1 MENIFGELV
10 KKLRTENMLSQQQL
24 ADMLFVNR
32 CSIANWE
39 NGRRIPDIVVLAR
52 LSRALNVDPAVFAN
66 ALDDSEDIPD
76 VILVDDETIILQG
89 TIPVLSE
96 ALPDANITGFSKPSE
111 AVEFAK
117 NTKIAVAFLD
127 IEIGRTSGI
136 ELCKTLL
143 EINPLTN
150 VIFLTSYPDYALNA
164 WDTGA
169 TGFLTKPLHLDDV
182 NKQLSKLR
190 HPVRGL

>member
-24 ADMLFVNR
+24 ADMLYVNR

-117 NTKIAVAFLD
+117 NTKIAIAFLD

>member
-52 LSRALNVDPAVFAN
+52 LSRALSVDPAVFAN

>member
-89 TIPVLSE
+89 TISVLSE

-117 NTKIAVAFLD
+117 NTRIAVAFLD

-150 VIFLTSYPDYALNA
+150 VIFLTSYPAYALNA

>member
-10 KKLRTENMLSQQQL
+10 KKLRAENMLSQQQL

-117 NTKIAVAFLD
+117 NTKIAIAFLD

>member
-1 MENIFGELV
+1 MENIFGEMV

-39 NGRRIPDIVVLAR
+39 NGRRVPDIVVLAR

-76 VILVDDETIILQG
+76 VILVDDETILLQG

>member
-39 NGRRIPDIVVLAR
+39 NGRRVPDIVVLAR
-52 LSRALNVDPAVFAN
+52 LSRALNVDPVVFAN

-76 VILVDDETIILQG
+76 VILVDDETILLQG

>member
-76 VILVDDETIILQG
+76 VILVDDETILLQG

>member
-1 MENIFGELV
+1 
-10 KKLRTENMLSQQQL
+10 MLSQQQL

-96 ALPDANITGFSKPSE
+96 ALPEANITGFSKPSE

-117 NTKIAVAFLD
+117 NTKIAIAFLD

-164 WDTGA
+164 WNTGA

>member
-32 CSIANWE
+32 CSVANWE
-39 NGRRIPDIVVLAR
+39 NGRRVPDIVVLAR

-76 VILVDDETIILQG
+76 VILVDDETILLQG
-89 TIPVLSE
+89 TIQVLSE

>member
-24 ADMLFVNR
+24 ADMLYVNR

-96 ALPDANITGFSKPSE
+96 ALPEANITGFSKPSE

>member
-39 NGRRIPDIVVLAR
+39 NGRRVPDIVVLAR

-96 ALPDANITGFSKPSE
+96 ALPDANITGFSMPSE

>member
-24 ADMLFVNR
+24 ADMLYVNR

-96 ALPDANITGFSKPSE
+96 ALPEANITGFSKPSE

-150 VIFLTSYPDYALNA
+150 VIFLTSYPYYALNA

>member
-39 NGRRIPDIVVLAR
+39 NGRRVPDIVVLAR

>member
-10 KKLRTENMLSQQQL
+10 KKLRAENMLSQQQL